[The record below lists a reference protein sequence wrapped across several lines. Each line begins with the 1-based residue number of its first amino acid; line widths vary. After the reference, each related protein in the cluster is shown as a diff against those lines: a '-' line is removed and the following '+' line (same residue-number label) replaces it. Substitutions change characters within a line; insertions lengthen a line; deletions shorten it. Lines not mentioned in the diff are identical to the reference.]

1 MTDIERNSLIL
12 AVHDYTRSYQGVSNN
27 FTIKDWGKR
36 YGVGVIDKTDN
47 SALIQKIKAFGGIK
61 V

>member
-12 AVHDYTRSYQGVSNN
+12 AVEDYTRSYQGVSND

-36 YGVGVIDKTDN
+36 YGVGVVDKHDN
-47 SALIQKIKAFGGIK
+47 SALIRKIKAFGGLK
-61 V
+61 L